1 MSTPSNTTIV
11 VKYDLYK
18 TTINYSISI
27 NTPNIIHNIKFTN
40 LPTSSQRKNTQN
52 KYIEKP
58 VSQKEIIIVNNN
70 TSIYLLICMILALF
84 LFSCIIFLN

>member
-11 VKYDLYK
+11 VQYDLYK
-18 TTINYSISI
+18 TTLNYSISI
-27 NTPNIIHNIKFTN
+27 NKPNIIHNIKFTN
-40 LPTSSQRKNTQN
+40 LPTSTQQRKNTQN

-70 TSIYLLICMILALF
+70 TSMYLLICMIIAFF
-84 LFSCIIFLN
+84 LFFIIVY